1 MPVLKCGCHMAAGT
15 VYTAWMTTQYAWK
28 MTSRWREDLKWCL
41 PQEGR
46 TQSRCLLVQM
56 KALQGNSVP
65 QIHLSPRPPAGL
77 SLLSAETTS
86 QVCEEWERGGK
97 CVHFVMFTSSHPSLH
112 GWLIY
117 LSRGKTK
124 TQKEVYKYTYSS
136 SERVFFCKEELC
148 CNGGLSFSALS
159 K

>member
-56 KALQGNSVP
+56 KALQGNCASDSF
-65 QIHLSPRPPAGL
+65 ISTATCRSFFAKCWNNITGL
-77 SLLSAETTS
+77 
-86 QVCEEWERGGK
+86 WR
-97 CVHFVMFTSSHPSLH
+97 MFTSSHPSLH

-136 SERVFFCKEELC
+136 SERGFFCKEELC

>member
-1 MPVLKCGCHMAAGT
+1 MVVTWQLVLYTQHGWPHSMHEKWQADGGKTWSGVFPRKEGHKAG
-15 VYTAWMTTQYAWK
+15 AFWCKWK
-28 MTSRWREDLKWCL
+28 LSKET
-41 PQEGR
+41 
-46 TQSRCLLVQM
+46 
-56 KALQGNSVP
+56 VP

-86 QVCEEWERGGK
+86 QVCEEWERGYK

-136 SERVFFCKEELC
+136 SERGFFCKEELC